1 MQHFPPFK
9 KIIFYIKYLPLDIL
23 LFIKGVKIKISKNK
37 EDLEKVYRF
46 RKDVYA
52 QEGYIDEKEV
62 PDIWKDKYDDYS
74 VNIAALKNGEPVG
87 ALRLVDSQK
96 SGKLPIEEI
105 FKLKDSLPK
114 NCMEVSKLVIDKNFR
129 GGKRLI
135 IYGLIKKSFYWSSK
149 NRKEYWA
156 AFLSEKFCNSL
167 KPILEKI
174 KIDLKEIETLP
185 PGEEEQK
192 ARTLMKNYF
201 EKQNIKP
208 SLFFLKK
215 S

>member
-1 MQHFPPFK
+1 MWK

-23 LFIKGVKIKISKNK
+23 LFIKGVKIKVLKGK
-37 EDLEKVYRF
+37 EDFEKVYKF
-46 RKDVYA
+46 RKKIFL
-52 QEGYIDEKEV
+52 QEGYIDAEDV
-62 PDIWKDKYDDYS
+62 PDAWKDEYDDYA
-74 VNIAALKNGEPVG
+74 VNIAAFKNGEPVG

-96 SGKLPIEEI
+96 SGKLPIEKV
-105 FKLKDSLPK
+105 FKLKDNLPK

-135 IYGLIKKSFYWSSK
+135 IYGLIKKAFYWSSK
-149 NRKEYWA
+149 NRKEHWA
-156 AFLSEKFCNSL
+156 AFLNEKFCNSL
-167 KPILEKI
+167 DPVLQEIG
-174 KIDLKEIETLP
+174 IDFKELETLP